1 MAVENIGALGG
12 LSAFDEKMYESLVK
26 FDRFSRRGFG
36 DHLVTGMRGS
46 LRGAAHGLGE
56 VMGLGYLHAGIGH
69 YAQHKGGF
77 QGTRAFLRGPNEW
90 ERYFINAQK
99 VHGRA
104 GVGHGLAP
112 RLKKAGQAFGAK
124 RLKSAGGVLMK
135 GMLPAFAIYGAVED
149 DMGFGIG
156 LAKQMVGWSMF
167 GPGAKMGTHLGGFLA
182 ARTGVSAGGVIGKI
196 PGIKKVAATAVGRF
210 AGAAVGGSIGWLL
223 GGFIA
228 MEAAAWTVGFA
239 LHTLP
244 TFAKQY
250 KSDMSGSGF
259 GGDYKDSAGAATMR
273 QRSLQVM
280 GKSFVNARSALGQ
293 EASLLHV

>member
-1 MAVENIGALGG
+1 MAMEGAGILEG
-12 LSAFDEKMYESLVK
+12 LSAFDEKMYEKLAN
-26 FDRFSRRGFG
+26 FDRFSRQGLG
-36 DHLVTGMRGS
+36 DALGMGMRGS

-56 VMGLGYLHAGIGH
+56 VMGLGYLQAGVKH
-69 YAQHKGGF
+69 YSQHQGGF
-77 QGTRAFLRGPNEW
+77 QATRALMRGPNEW

-99 VHGRA
+99 IHGRA
-104 GVGHGLAP
+104 GVGHGIGP
-112 RLKKAGQAFGAK
+112 RMRKAGRAFGSK
-124 RLKSAGGVLMK
+124 RLVSAGGVLMK
-135 GMLPAFAIYGAVED
+135 GLFPAFAIHGAMD
-149 DMGFGIG
+149 DEMGFGKG

-167 GPGAKMGTHLGGFLA
+167 GPGAKFGTHLGGWAA
-182 ARTGVSAGGVIGKI
+182 ARTGMSAGGAIGKI
-196 PGIKKVAATAVGRF
+196 PGIKKAATTAVGRF
-210 AGAAVGGSIGWLL
+210 AGAAIGGSIGWLL

-239 LHTLP
+239 IHTLP

-250 KSDMSGSGF
+250 KSDMSGEGY
-259 GGDYKDSAGAATMR
+259 GGDYKDSAGAVTMR